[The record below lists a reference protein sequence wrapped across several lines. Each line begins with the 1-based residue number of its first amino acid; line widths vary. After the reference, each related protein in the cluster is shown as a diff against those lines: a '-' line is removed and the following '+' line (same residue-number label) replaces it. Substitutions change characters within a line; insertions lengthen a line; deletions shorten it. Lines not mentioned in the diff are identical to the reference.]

1 MDVNQIIDQL
11 RERRGQLERA
21 IAALDGER
29 TPKHPGKTG
38 NGRRH
43 RKPMS
48 AAAKKRIGR
57 AMRRAWKRRK
67 QKKG

>member
-1 MDVNQIIDQL
+1 MDVNQIIDRL
-11 RERRGQLERA
+11 REHRGQLDRA

-29 TPKHPGKTG
+29 TPKHPG
-38 NGRRH
+38 NGRH